1 MFIGNEEI
9 VYDLVIV
16 LLSLASVYARSIFA
30 QKSGS
35 EGEEKIRKQPIRAG
49 DHGLPTKISPQRFR
63 NPFSISADNTTELH
77 RLEVSSVTEN
87 EPRKPHPECARCSS

>member
-9 VYDLVIV
+9 VYDLVII
-16 LLSLASVYARSIFA
+16 LLSLASVCARSIFA
-30 QKSGS
+30 QKSGC
-35 EGEEKIRKQPIRAG
+35 EGEKIRKQPIQAG

-77 RLEVSSVTEN
+77 RLEVSSVTGYEA
-87 EPRKPHPECARCSS
+87 RKIHQECLRCSS